1 MLVQVQPKYFSAS
14 ALLLGKRSKKVKEI
28 SKNDVKKLVDR
39 GYIRNTK
46 RGYVSSKGDLVGYK
60 RTVNKRYIEDYY
72 FDLAQKL

>member
-1 MLVQVQPKYFSAS
+1 M
-14 ALLLGKRSKKVKEI
+14 KEI
-28 SKNDVKKLVDR
+28 SKNDVKKLEDR
-39 GYIRNTK
+39 GIIRNTK

>member
-1 MLVQVQPKYFSAS
+1 M
-14 ALLLGKRSKKVKEI
+14 KEI